1 MPSAEAEIFES
12 FARRAEG
19 RRLVIACRGDA
30 AGMAGARM
38 AARWFADRGEGTSSV
53 LLTPEKDRLLTGRH
67 LAERARQV
75 GAGALGALGALLA
88 LDLGASDEAVLPG
101 VATLQIDVHRHPA
114 NLKATVIEPAAPQ
127 TAEPAGVVLYRLLG
141 ELGEVGH
148 LTWLATMAA
157 EAGHPRITR
166 PTLPAGAK
174 RFSRTA
180 LREVAVLLNSAGRSS
195 DPATAEAMALLERN
209 DGPGQLLA
217 DDSAE
222 LDRLRRCRAE
232 VMRALARWSRQKPHF
247 MWRVALAPVA
257 APCRIEEI
265 LAARWTRQLGRYMV
279 VAANSGYV
287 PGKVHIIA
295 RTASPDRDL
304 LRLLDMTAPDDLEQP
319 FALGRRDYVEAILPR
334 KVWEKMLRKMRFP
347 GAGKLVPPPGEETL
361 F

>member
-1 MPSAEAEIFES
+1 MPSAGAEVFES
-12 FARRAEG
+12 FARQAEG

-30 AGMAGARM
+30 AGMASARM
-38 AARWFADRGEGTSSV
+38 AARWFADRGEGTSAV
-53 LLTPEKDRLLTGRH
+53 VLTPEKGRLLTGRR
-67 LAERARQV
+67 LAERAQQV
-75 GAGALGALGALLA
+75 GAGAVLA
-88 LDLGASDEAVLPG
+88 LDLGASDEAVLPR
-101 VATLQIDVHRHPA
+101 VATLQINVHGHPA
-114 NLKATVIEPAAPQ
+114 KLKASIIEAAAPQ
-127 TAEPAGVVLYRLLG
+127 VVEPAGMVLYRLLG
-141 ELGEVGH
+141 ELGGVGH
-148 LTWLATMAA
+148 LAWLATMAA
-157 EAGHPRITR
+157 EAGHPKAAR

-209 DGPGQLLA
+209 DGPEELLA

-232 VMRALARWSRQKPHF
+232 VMRALARWSRQRPHF
-247 MWRVALAPVA
+247 MWRVALVPVA
-257 APCRIEEI
+257 SPCRIEEI
-265 LAARWTRQLGRYMV
+265 LAAMWTRQLERYMV

-304 LRLLDMTAPDDLEQP
+304 LLLLDKTAPDGLEQP

-334 KVWEKMLRKMRFP
+334 KVWEKMLRKMRFRE
-347 GAGKLVPPPGEETL
+347 AGKLVPPSGEGPL